1 MRTQKFLLKKTAS
14 LARGIVLGACLG
26 SFLLAAPAWAGVKVA
41 GIFSDNMVVQ
51 RDRPVPVWGWSD
63 PGDEITVTFAG
74 QTKTVTA
81 VADRSWRINL
91 DAMEASSEPRVMV
104 VHSKTGNTDVRFANV
119 LVGEVWLC
127 AGQSNMALT
136 LPECFN
142 GTEEVAAANDP
153 LLRFVAMP
161 SALATLPV
169 TDGRSVQWK
178 VCTPETASD
187 CSGVGYFFVRNLRRN
202 LQVPVGLIKTVY
214 MSTIEGYIP
223 LAGYQASAVPAM
235 QALFREAASWDPQ
248 SEIGRQAH
256 QEAFAKIEAWVSDAK
271 AALAAGKPVPPEP
284 LLPAPSK
291 HLRSGP
297 TTIYNGTIVPVV
309 PYALRGVIWY
319 QGEANAGEGESYELK
334 LRTMITG
341 WRKVWGQGDFPF
353 YLALLAN
360 EGNTV
365 DRPDEEAT
373 FRYVPTR
380 EAQRRVLSLPHT
392 GLAVTIDV
400 GEDTQ
405 GHPRNKRDV
414 GERLSFWALAKDYGM
429 KIPFS
434 GPLYRSCRRD
444 GDRMVI
450 SFDYADSGLMVADK
464 DGLAPVAEVP
474 NGVMKQFSIKD
485 AAGKWH
491 WAAAKIDGATVVV
504 QSPEVAAPVA
514 VRYAFSLNPKG
525 PKLYNRDGLPA
536 SPFSTEEW

>member
-1 MRTQKFLLKKTAS
+1 
-14 LARGIVLGACLG
+14 
-26 SFLLAAPAWAGVKVA
+26 
-41 GIFSDNMVVQ
+41 
-51 RDRPVPVWGWSD
+51 
-63 PGDEITVTFAG
+63 
-74 QTKTVTA
+74 
-81 VADRSWRINL
+81 
-91 DAMEASSEPRVMV
+91 
-104 VHSKTGNTDVRFANV
+104 
-119 LVGEVWLC
+119 
-127 AGQSNMALT
+127 
-136 LPECFN
+136 
-142 GTEEVAAANDP
+142 
-153 LLRFVAMP
+153 
-161 SALATLPV
+161 
-169 TDGRSVQWK
+169 
-178 VCTPETASD
+178 
-187 CSGVGYFFVRNLRRN
+187 
-202 LQVPVGLIKTVY
+202 
-214 MSTIEGYIP
+214 
-223 LAGYQASAVPAM
+223 
-235 QALFREAASWDPQ
+235 
-248 SEIGRQAH
+248 
-256 QEAFAKIEAWVSDAK
+256 
-271 AALAAGKPVPPEP
+271 
-284 LLPAPSK
+284 
-291 HLRSGP
+291 
-297 TTIYNGTIVPVV
+297 
-309 PYALRGVIWY
+309 
-319 QGEANAGEGESYELK
+319 
-334 LRTMITG
+334 
-341 WRKVWGQGDFPF
+341 
-353 YLALLAN
+353 
-360 EGNTV
+360 V
-365 DRPDEEAT
+365 DQPDEEAT
-373 FRYVPTR
+373 FRYVPIR